1 MHKLLLLL
9 LLFSLHGF
17 SQFRIMDSQLE
28 EKSFRMLHRPLTENK
43 LSKYLKMHLSDDEI
57 RNLSYKTPPNS
68 HQSIRAQFQV
78 SANGR
83 PWNFR
88 IYTGNRDLN
97 KKLEKLL
104 REFLQ
109 NEVSNLS
116 ELHESINKIQLF
128 SKEGNKNIINASSI
142 IVSTFPPVFSYVDN
156 LSQSN
161 SENVFYADGNISK
174 EAKTSLKKKVSTTTF
189 DTPPLYTSDVFK
201 RFPISGKCQN
211 ISFDDAYGCF
221 KKNLENFII
230 KNLNQE
236 LIKKEKVTGELKTN
250 ISFKINKKGLITDV
264 NCYSISSTFDA
275 EINRIVQLF
284 GTTVVQ
290 PANRNGV
297 PLETSVNMS
306 LPLFISESFT
316 NEEFLSL
323 KNNSF
328 TSFFKENLK
337 AKDIESAIIGPSKP
351 AVKVF
356 FSFNKKGDL
365 YSVWTNTTNEK
376 LKKTL
381 IKAFK
386 KYPINALNLNKSIN
400 RIYALGIIRKFKG
413 KKQVL
418 CDKELEWLSVGSY
431 QKCTSCNNSKSI
443 DEFNIRQ
450 IQNYIIAKFNSKNN
464 KHKLTKG
471 YMPVKG
477 PHLKVWAYVTSGG
490 SIQINKIAKIDKIS
504 STNPENPIIKQ
515 VNAIVSLMP
524 EYFIKPLKNG
534 KPHRA
539 NLGLMTFQIK

>member
-104 REFLQ
+104 REFLPK
-109 NEVSNLS
+109 EVSNLS
-116 ELHESINKIQLF
+116 ALHEAVNKIQLF
-128 SKEGNKNIINASSI
+128 SKEGGRNIVNASSV
-142 IVSTFPPVFSYVDN
+142 IVSTFPPVFSYANDP
-156 LSQSN
+156 
-161 SENVFYADGNISK
+161 APKK
-174 EAKTSLKKKVSTTTF
+174 EIDTTTLGKN
-189 DTPPLYTSDVFK
+189 TNISDVFK

-264 NCYSISSTFDA
+264 NCYSISSAFDA